1 MNDSTVIDIAVSAMM
16 ITAKLAAPILIVS
29 LAIGV
34 GVSLLQSVT
43 QVQEFTL
50 TSEFTIAKALVTRLE
65 YRRDFSNAAFF
76 PTDTGSAKKS
86 QSTLT
91 VGVLYVFGGKI

>member
-1 MNDSTVIDIAVSAMM
+1 MTDSTVIDIAVQAML

-50 TSEFTIAKALVTRLE
+50 TFVPKLAGIAIVLVVAGSWMLHQLVTFTNQLFERVPDLV
-65 YRRDFSNAAFF
+65 R
-76 PTDTGSAKKS
+76 
-86 QSTLT
+86 
-91 VGVLYVFGGKI
+91 

>member
-1 MNDSTVIDIAVSAMM
+1 MTDSTVIDIAVQAMM

-50 TSEFTIAKALVTRLE
+50 TFVPKLAGIAIVLVVAGSWMLHQLVTFTNQLFARVPELV
-65 YRRDFSNAAFF
+65 R
-76 PTDTGSAKKS
+76 
-86 QSTLT
+86 
-91 VGVLYVFGGKI
+91 

>member
-1 MNDSTVIDIAVSAMM
+1 VNDSTVIDIAVQAMM

-34 GVSLLQSVT
+34 GISLLQAVT

-50 TSEFTIAKALVTRLE
+50 TFVPKLVGVALVMVLAG
-65 YRRDFSNAAFF
+65 SWMLHQLVAFTNDLF
-76 PTDTGSAKKS
+76 ERVPSLI
-86 QSTLT
+86 Q
-91 VGVLYVFGGKI
+91 

>member
-1 MNDSTVIDIAVSAMM
+1 MSDSAVIEIALQTMM

-34 GVSLLQSVT
+34 FVSLIQSVT

-50 TSEFTIAKALVTRLE
+50 TFVPKLGGIALVMFAL
-65 YRRDFSNAAFF
+65 AASLLLG
-76 PTDTGSAKKS
+76 T
-86 QSTLT
+86 
-91 VGVLYVFGGKI
+91 

>member
-1 MNDSTVIDIAVSAMM
+1 VTDTAVIEIAMHTMM

-34 GVSLLQSVT
+34 FVSLIQSVT

-50 TSEFTIAKALVTRLE
+50 TFVPKLGGIALVIL
-65 YRRDFSNAAFF
+65 FA
-76 PTDTGSAKKS
+76 GSWMLHEMIS
-86 QSTLT
+86 YTQDLFTQLPNLL
-91 VGVLYVFGGKI
+91 GL

>member
-50 TSEFTIAKALVTRLE
+50 TFVPKLAGIAVVIVV
-65 YRRDFSNAAFF
+65 
-76 PTDTGSAKKS
+76 TGSWMLHQLVAFT
-86 QSTLT
+86 QQLFDR
-91 VGVLYVFGGKI
+91 VPELIR

>member
-1 MNDSTVIDIAVSAMM
+1 MTDSAVIEIALHTMM

-34 GVSLLQSVT
+34 FVSLIQSVT

-50 TSEFTIAKALVTRLE
+50 TFVPKLGGIALVNLI
-65 YRRDFSNAAFF
+65 A
-76 PTDTGSAKKS
+76 GSWMLHEIVTFTQELFA
-86 QSTLT
+86 TLPD
-91 VGVLYVFGGKI
+91 LLA